1 MIKAFKYKLE
11 PTKAQVAKLTWT
23 LERCRELYNA
33 GLENRITAYKKA
45 GVSMNYH
52 SQAVSLPEVKEVR
65 PEYNDVHSQVL
76 QDVLKRL
83 DKAYQAF
90 FRRVKR
96 GAKAGFPRFQG
107 KYRFDSFSYPQYKQ
121 VPTEKSVYLPK
132 IGNVKIRLSR
142 PIEGKVKTC
151 TVKRDAC
158 GDWFVIFTCEV
169 EAKLLRQT
177 GQTIGIDLGLIH
189 IITPSEGKKTEARK
203 YFSKAEKA
211 LRKAQRR
218 LARRKKGSVRRE
230 KARRLVAKL
239 HRKVQRQRLD
249 FLHKLS
255 TDLIKVNDVIQIED
269 LNIKGLASGMLAK
282 RVNDAAW
289 GTLTQMLDYKAEYAG
304 RQVVRVDPRYTS
316 QDCSNCGHR
325 SGKKPLHIRKWV
337 CENCGSIHDRDVNAA
352 KNIQARAELLWR
364 NADVVES
371 YVPQESPLL

>member
-11 PTKAQVAKLTWT
+11 PTKAQVQSLDWT
-23 LERCRELYNA
+23 LNRCRELYNA
-33 GLENRITAYKKA
+33 ALEERISAYKKA
-45 GVSMNYH
+45 GVSINYH
-52 SQAVSLPEVKEVR
+52 SQAVSLPEVKEGR

-90 FRRVKR
+90 FKRVKR

-107 KYRFDSFSYPQYKQ
+107 KYRFDSFTYPQYKQ
-121 VPTEKSVYLPK
+121 VPTEKSAYLPK

-142 PIEGKVKTC
+142 PVEGKVKTC
-151 TVKRDAC
+151 TVKRDSC
-158 GDWFVIFTCEV
+158 GDWFVVFTCEV
-169 EAKLLRQT
+169 EAKLLPST
-177 GQTIGIDLGLIH
+177 GSSIGIDLGLIH
-189 IITPSEGKKTEARK
+189 IVTPSEGKKTEAQK
-203 YFSKAEKA
+203 YFSKAQRA

-218 LARRKKGSVRRE
+218 LARRKKGSNRRE
-230 KARRLVAKL
+230 KARLLVAKL

-255 TDLIKVNDVIQIED
+255 TNLIKAHDVIQIED

-282 RVNDAAW
+282 SVNDAAW

-316 QDCSNCGHR
+316 QDCSDCGHR
-325 SGKKPLHIRKWV
+325 SGKKPLHIRQWM
-337 CENCGSIHDRDVNAA
+337 CEQCSSIHDRDVNAA
-352 KNIQARAELLWR
+352 KNIKARAVPSGV
-364 NADVVES
+364 NVDVVKS
-371 YVPQESPLL
+371 CVA

>member
-23 LERCRELYNA
+23 LDRCRELYNA
-33 GLENRITAYKKA
+33 GLENRITAYRKA
-45 GVSMNYH
+45 GVSINYH
-52 SQAVSLPEVKEVR
+52 SQAVSLPEVKEAR

-90 FRRVKR
+90 FKRVKR
-96 GAKAGFPRFQG
+96 GVKAGFPRFQG
-107 KYRFDSFSYPQYKQ
+107 KYRFDSFTYPQYKQ
-121 VPTEKSVYLPK
+121 SPTEHVYLPK
-132 IGNVKIRLSR
+132 IGNVRIRLSR
-142 PIEGKVKTC
+142 PLEGNVKTC

-169 EAKLLRQT
+169 EVKPLPST
-177 GQTIGIDLGLIH
+177 GSSIGIDLGVSH
-189 IITPSEGKKTEARK
+189 IVVTSKGEKVETPKH
-203 YFSKAEKA
+203 FSKAEKA

-230 KARRLVAKL
+230 KARRLVAKQ
-239 HRKVQRQRLD
+239 HRKVQRQRVD

-255 TDLIKVNDVIQIED
+255 TDLIKENDVIQIED

-282 RVNDAAW
+282 SVNDAAW

-316 QDCSNCGHR
+316 QDCSDCGHR

-337 CENCGSIHDRDVNAA
+337 CENCGSIHDRDINAA
-352 KNIQARAELLWR
+352 KNIQARAVPLDANVSVSKLS
-364 NADVVES
+364 VV
-371 YVPQESPLL
+371 QESQRL

>member
-337 CENCGSIHDRDVNAA
+337 CGNCGSIHDRDVNAA
-352 KNIQARAELLWR
+352 KNIKARAVPLDANVSVSKLS
-364 NADVVES
+364 VV
-371 YVPQESPLL
+371 QESQRL

>member
-11 PTKAQVAKLTWT
+11 PTKVQVAKLTWT

-33 GLENRITAYKKA
+33 ALEERITAYKKR
-45 GVSMNYH
+45 GLTVTRY
-52 SQAVSLPEVKEVR
+52 QQDKYLPEIKEFR
-65 PEYNDVHSQVL
+65 PEYNDVHGQVL

-90 FRRVKR
+90 FTRVKR

-121 VPTEKSVYLPK
+121 SPTEHVYLPK
-132 IGNVKIRLSR
+132 IGNVRIRLSR
-142 PIEGKVKTC
+142 RLEGKVKTC

-169 EAKLLRQT
+169 EAKPLPGT
-177 GQTIGIDLGLIH
+177 GSSIGIDLGVSH
-189 IITPSEGKKTEARK
+189 IVVTSDGEKVETPKH
-203 YFSKAEKA
+203 FSKAEKA

-218 LARRKKGSVRRE
+218 LARRKKGSNGRE
-230 KARRLVAKL
+230 KARLLVAKQ

-255 TDLIKVNDVIQIED
+255 TDLIKANDVIQIED

-282 RVNDAAW
+282 SVNDVAW
-289 GTLTQMLDYKAEYAG
+289 GTLTQMLDYKAAYAG

-316 QDCSNCGHR
+316 QDCSDCGHR
-325 SGKKPLHIRKWV
+325 SGKKPLHVRKWI

-352 KNIQARAELLWR
+352 KNIQARAVPLDANVSVSKLS
-364 NADVVES
+364 VV
-371 YVPQESPLL
+371 QESQCL

>member
-1 MIKAFKYKLE
+1 MVKAFKYKLE

-23 LERCRELYNA
+23 LDRCRELYNA
-33 GLENRITAYKKA
+33 GLENRITAYRKA
-45 GVSMNYH
+45 SVSINYH

-90 FRRVKR
+90 FRRIKT
-96 GAKAGFPRFQG
+96 GGKAGFPRFQG

-121 VPTEKSVYLPK
+121 VPTDHVYLPK
-132 IGNVKIRLSR
+132 IGNVRIRLSR
-142 PIEGKVKTC
+142 PVEGKVKTC

-158 GDWFVIFTCEV
+158 GDWFVVFACEV
-169 EAKLLRQT
+169 ETKPLSST
-177 GQTIGIDLGLIH
+177 GQSIGIDLGLIH
-189 IITPSEGKKTEARK
+189 IVTPSEGNKTEAQK

-218 LARRKKGSVRRE
+218 LARRKKGSHRRE
-230 KARRLVAKL
+230 KARLLVAKL
-239 HRKVQRQRLD
+239 HRKVHRQRLD

-255 TDLIKVNDVIQIED
+255 TNLIKANDVIQIED

-282 RVNDAAW
+282 SVNDVAW

-304 RQVVRVDPRYTS
+304 RQVVRVDPPSLYISRLFRLRS
-316 QDCSNCGHR
+316 QV
-325 SGKKPLHIRKWV
+325 RKETLAYSHLAV
-337 CENCGSIHDRDVNAA
+337 
-352 KNIQARAELLWR
+352 
-364 NADVVES
+364 
-371 YVPQESPLL
+371 